1 MPRSHYL
8 KDAFFDGLNLID
20 TDEMLSCVAEHTTL
34 KGEWLHGVVSP
45 SLTANECRLARLKI
59 FLGDDPQPGFKRMAV
74 RAGQPDSI
82 TQLNFLR
89 GFMMEGVV
97 VTALKQALGS
107 NYIMG
112 HAPTLVF
119 KWRYKGDDIQLSMWG
134 QGMTFMGHPDM
145 MIWNQAQVPEL
156 ELVQIKAPSIFKFER
171 AQRLGDQDVLKSYRA
186 QMATEMY
193 IGRRM
198 GYPIRRSHL
207 MMVSWEGSVK
217 IDNPHCRVTTMEW
230 DESLA
235 TIPEQVARE
244 LIEDYDRAYTLGQWP
259 EPFPEHR
266 ADTWPCSYCK
276 FGRLPNRTGPSC
288 TEQWAWDLYNDA
300 DERTQKTGSPAPDLT
315 RILEFGR
322 TAREPML
329 ADANQET
336 RRVRPRRVA
345 GKARHGSSPQLRVV
359 RGANS

>member
-8 KDAFFDGLNLID
+8 KDAFFEGLNAID
-20 TDEMLSCVAEHTTL
+20 TDEMLHAVAEHTTL

-59 FLGDDPQPGFKRMAV
+59 FLGDDPQPGLKRMAI
-74 RAGQPDSI
+74 RAGQPDPI
-82 TQLNFLR
+82 TQMNFLR

-97 VTALKQALGS
+97 VTALKLALGS
-107 NYIMG
+107 DYIMG

-119 KWRYKGDDIQLSMWG
+119 KWKYKGDDIQLSMWG

-145 MIWNQAQVPEL
+145 MIWNQNRVPQM

-171 AQRLGDQDVLKSYRA
+171 AERLGDEDALRSYRA

-198 GYPIRRSHL
+198 GYPIQRSHL
-207 MMVSWEGSVK
+207 MMVSWEGTPK
-217 IDNPHCRVTTMEW
+217 LDNPHCRVMTMEW

-244 LIEDYDRAYTLGQWP
+244 LIEDYDAAYTLGRWP

-266 ADTWPCSYCK
+266 ADVWPCSYCRYPR
-276 FGRLPNRTGPSC
+276 FSGFDSIGC
-288 TEQWAWDLYNDA
+288 TEQQEWTRY
-300 DERTQKTGSPAPDLT
+300 DESG
-315 RILEFGR
+315 
-322 TAREPML
+322 
-329 ADANQET
+329 ET
-336 RRVRPRRVA
+336 RLTVPPPDPTNPKIKMMRRRRRSA
-345 GKARHGSSPQLRVV
+345 
-359 RGANS
+359 